1 MATVTHP
8 DPSPPLSVADDPGTR
23 AVGVD
28 PIVPPE
34 GDARYEVVDGEVV
47 ELGPMGTIESEFAFL
62 VALEISQFARAR
74 GIGSVYIE
82 LLFRLD
88 PGRKQRRRPDVA
100 FVSASKWPVG
110 KRVPGGEF
118 WDMVPDLVIEVVS
131 PTDRAGEL
139 NRKVAEYFRSEV
151 ATVWVVYGETQQVY
165 VYTSPTD
172 VRILTPPDELD
183 GGDVLPGFRIALERL
198 FNDDPDVAATDRE

>member
-1 MATVTHP
+1 MT
-8 DPSPPLSVADDPGTR
+8 PGLGMGR
-23 AVGVD
+23 VD

-34 GDARYEVVDGEVV
+34 GDAHYEVVDGEVV
-47 ELGPMGTIESEFAFL
+47 ELGPMGTIESELAFL
-62 VALEISQFARAR
+62 VALELSQFAKTR

-88 PGRKQRRRPDVA
+88 PGAEASVDVPTWRSSRRRSGR
-100 FVSASKWPVG
+100 SASG
-110 KRVPGGEF
+110 FRGGEF

-151 ATVWVVYGETQQVY
+151 ATVWVVLRRYAAG
-165 VYTSPTD
+165 
-172 VRILTPPDELD
+172 L
-183 GGDVLPGFRIALERL
+183 RL
-198 FNDDPDVAATDRE
+198 YLADRRPYPHAAK